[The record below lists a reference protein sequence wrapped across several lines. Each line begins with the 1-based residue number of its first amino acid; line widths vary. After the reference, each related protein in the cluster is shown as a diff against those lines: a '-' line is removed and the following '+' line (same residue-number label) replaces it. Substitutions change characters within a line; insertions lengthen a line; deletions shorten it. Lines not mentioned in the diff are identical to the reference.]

1 MEALPG
7 REFSPFLWY
16 DPKNMT
22 NPQTPQLHT
31 LTSLERPAN
40 SAEVQAMFDAIAP
53 RYDLL
58 NSLLS
63 GGMHKVW
70 ERRLVRCLP
79 DWPEATC
86 LDLCTGTGALV
97 PALAKR
103 FGRVVGVDISAQMLE
118 RARRRFAGLQNAEW
132 YEGDAQNLSFGSGEF
147 DVVTV
152 AYGVRNWPDRERGL
166 REIAR
171 VLRPGGQVGILEFGQ
186 PKNPVWGAAF
196 RVYSRYIIPGI
207 GGAISGHRAA
217 YEYLPKTSATFPCGE
232 EFNAMLVRAGLT
244 ARRTLRI
251 FGGVAYIYIAEKRME
266 GGLQ

>member
-1 MEALPG
+1 M
-7 REFSPFLWY
+7 S
-16 DPKNMT
+16 NHH
-22 NPQTPQLHT
+22 TPQVHT

-70 ERRLVRCLP
+70 ERRLVHSLP

-103 FGRVVGVDISAQMLE
+103 FRRVVGVDISAQMLD
-118 RARRRFAGLQNAEW
+118 RARQRFAKLRNAEW
-132 YEGDAQNLSFGSGEF
+132 YEGDAQNLSFGSSEF

-171 VLRPGGQVGILEFGQ
+171 VLRPGGRVGILEFGQ
-186 PKNPVWGAAF
+186 PQNPVWGAAF
-196 RVYSRYIIPGI
+196 RMYSRYIIPCI

-217 YEYLPKTSATFPCGE
+217 YEYLPKTSATFPCGD
-232 EFNAMLVRAGLT
+232 EFNTVLARTGLT
-244 ARRTLRI
+244 ARVTSSL
-251 FGGVAYIYIAEKRME
+251 FGGVAYIYIAEKGIK